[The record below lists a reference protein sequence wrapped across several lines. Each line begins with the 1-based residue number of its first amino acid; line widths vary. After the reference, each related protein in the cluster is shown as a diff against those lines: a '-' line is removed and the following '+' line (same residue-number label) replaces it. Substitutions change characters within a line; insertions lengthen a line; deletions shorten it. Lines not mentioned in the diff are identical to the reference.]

1 MINLNKSIGF
11 IGAGT
16 MGEAMISAL
25 ITSGT
30 WPASAITASDV
41 NTERLEILNRVYGI
55 RVTEDNFGLF
65 STCDIIVM
73 SVKPYHFETILT
85 AISRNPD
92 FRITQRKLVISI
104 AAGITISK
112 IEKYLYEPLDEVS
125 RIRLP
130 IIRVMPNT
138 PSLVLAGMSGISPN
152 MYTTADD
159 LSVAGAIFKAMGN
172 VIEFK
177 ESELDAVTA
186 VSGSGPAYVFYFIE
200 SLIEAA
206 VQSGL
211 SSEDASKLVLTTIK
225 GAVKL
230 LEEREDTPQH
240 LRHLVTTPGGTTEA
254 ALNVLETCQVKQ
266 AIIDAIAAAT
276 QKSREIGSR

>member
-1 MINLNKSIGF
+1 
-11 IGAGT
+11 
-16 MGEAMISAL
+16 
-25 ITSGT
+25 
-30 WPASAITASDV
+30 
-41 NTERLEILNRVYGI
+41 
-55 RVTEDNFGLF
+55 
-65 STCDIIVM
+65 
-73 SVKPYHFETILT
+73 
-85 AISRNPD
+85 
-92 FRITQRKLVISI
+92 
-104 AAGITISK
+104 
-112 IEKYLYEPLDEVS
+112 
-125 RIRLP
+125 
-130 IIRVMPNT
+130 
-138 PSLVLAGMSGISPN
+138 